1 MPLVIFFIAGLIVGI
16 VGVEAKHAWVI
27 GPVAFNDV
35 ARCISMGP

>member
-1 MPLVIFFIAGLIVGI
+1 MPSVIFFIAGLIVG
-16 VGVEAKHAWVI
+16 VVSVEAKHAWVT